1 MDKEEFKE
9 MGLTLLAFA
18 SSYVLK
24 KIMEESYERVYK
36 EEPPNAVTDKDIKW
50 GHVIGWTI
58 ASGLVA
64 TATKVL
70 VKRYGAQ
77 KLEVDND

>member
-1 MDKEEFKE
+1 MDKDEFKE

-24 KIMEESYERVYK
+24 KIMEESYKGIYD
-36 EEPPNAVTDKDIKW
+36 EEPPNAVTDKEIKW
-50 GHVIGWTI
+50 GHVVGWTI

-70 VKRYGAQ
+70 VKRYGGKQ
-77 KLEVDND
+77 IK

>member
-1 MDKEEFKE
+1 MDQDEFKE

-24 KIMEESYERVYK
+24 KIMEESYRGIYDED
-36 EEPPNAVTDKDIKW
+36 PPNAATDNDIKW

-70 VKRYGAQ
+70 VKRYGAKQ
-77 KLEVDND
+77 IEK